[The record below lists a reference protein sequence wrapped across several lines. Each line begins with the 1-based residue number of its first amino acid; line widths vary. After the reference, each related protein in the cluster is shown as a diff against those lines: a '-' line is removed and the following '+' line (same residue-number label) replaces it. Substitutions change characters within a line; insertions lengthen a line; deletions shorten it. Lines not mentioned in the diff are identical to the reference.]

1 MEVLKGKVISKV
13 RSARKRKCR
22 FAKKVM
28 VRSNSEQ
35 ESATELRAKATHG
48 DDEPVELAPLIA
60 KRQER

>member
-1 MEVLKGKVISKV
+1 MQICEKGDG
-13 RSARKRKCR
+13 AH
-22 FAKKVM
+22 
-28 VRSNSEQ
+28 NSEQ